1 MCKVGNK
8 RSRRVSNYRS
18 RQYVNHYNNKWNVE
32 VKPYEVV
39 DESPILTVI
48 EVIGEETM
56 TEKEQSVYVETIN
69 NGVNPETAW
78 KFWKYAAIFAG
89 IGPELFLLGSK
100 E

>member
-1 MCKVGNK
+1 MCRIGNR

-32 VKPYEVV
+32 VKPNEVV
-39 DESPILTVI
+39 EGVPFETVI
-48 EVIGEETM
+48 EVIGEETK

-69 NGVNPETAW
+69 HGVNPDAAW

-89 IGPELFLLGSK
+89 IGLGLFLLGSK
-100 E
+100 D

>member
-32 VKPYEVV
+32 IKPHVV
-39 DESPILTVI
+39 DEAPIETVI

-56 TEKEQSVYVETIN
+56 TEKEQTVFVETIN
-69 NGVNPETAW
+69 HGVNPEAAW

-89 IGPELFLLGSK
+89 IGLGLFLLGSK
-100 E
+100 D

>member
-18 RQYVNHYNNKWNVE
+18 RQYVNHYNNKWSVE
-32 VKPYEVV
+32 VKPNEVV
-39 DESPILTVI
+39 EEAPIETVI
-48 EVIGEETM
+48 GVIGEETT

-69 NGVNPETAW
+69 QGVNPEAAW

-89 IGPELFLLGSK
+89 IGLGLFLLESK
-100 E
+100 D

>member
-8 RSRRVSNYRS
+8 RSRRVSNYRR

-39 DESPILTVI
+39 DEAPILTVI
-48 EVIGEETM
+48 EVIGEKTM

-69 NGVNPETAW
+69 HGVNPDATW

-89 IGPELFLLGSK
+89 IGLGLFLLGSK

>member
-18 RQYVNHYNNKWNVE
+18 RQYVNHYNNRWNVE

-39 DESPILTVI
+39 DEAPIETVI
-48 EVIGEETM
+48 VVIGEETM
-56 TEKEQSVYVETIN
+56 TEKEQTYSVESETYTS
-69 NGVNPETAW
+69 PEAVW

-89 IGPELFLLGSK
+89 IGLGLFLLGNK

>member
-18 RQYVNHYNNKWNVE
+18 RQYVNHYNNRWNIE
-32 VKPYEVV
+32 DKPYEVV
-39 DESPILTVI
+39 EEAPIETVI

-56 TEKEQSVYVETIN
+56 TEKEHSVYVVSETYTS
-69 NGVNPETAW
+69 PEAVWT
-78 KFWKYAAIFAG
+78 FWKYAAIFAG
-89 IGPELFLLGSK
+89 IGLGLFLLGSK